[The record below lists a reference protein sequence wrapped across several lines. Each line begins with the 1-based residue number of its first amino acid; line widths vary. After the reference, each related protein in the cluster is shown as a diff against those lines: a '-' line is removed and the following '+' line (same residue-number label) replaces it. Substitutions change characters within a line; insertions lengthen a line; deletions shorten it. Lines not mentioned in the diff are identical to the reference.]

1 MNKTYKLLE
10 NTTVMTADDIKREYR
25 GYWVFL
31 TNISCSDE
39 GKFLSGIPVVI
50 GDMAYDG
57 AEDGIYTQ
65 FEDPKYGSC
74 RDMSLLQLHGNIT
87 SLGMGC

>member
-10 NTTVMTADDIKREYR
+10 NTTVMTAEEIEREYG
-25 GYWVFL
+25 GYWVYL
-31 TNISCSDE
+31 TNVTCSEE
-39 GKFLSGIPVVI
+39 GRFLSGIPVVI

-57 AEDGIYTQ
+57 AEDGIYAK
-65 FEDPKYGSC
+65 FDDPKYGRC
-74 RDMSLLQLHGNIT
+74 RDISLLRLHGYIT